1 LRGPNNR
8 SSNPKGCKRERV
20 WGSYKLPGGVWGE
33 APAAIKGFDA
43 VCNIIVKSFI
53 IFLPCSWLSGARGP
67 GSLNPRFLHHCR
79 HVVLCY
85 DQNPLDTF
93 PRASLY
99 SRGSYQ
105 LVADLLATRRTIQ
118 SYFRNE
124 NENENYYDLEALQ
137 ILVV

>member
-1 LRGPNNR
+1 M
-8 SSNPKGCKRERV
+8 
-20 WGSYKLPGGVWGE
+20 
-33 APAAIKGFDA
+33 
-43 VCNIIVKSFI
+43 
-53 IFLPCSWLSGARGP
+53 
-67 GSLNPRFLHHCR
+67 
-79 HVVLCY
+79 LCY

-105 LVADLLATRRTIQ
+105 LVADLLGLATRRTIQ